1 VAGKPEGRAARSK
14 NHQSFHQR
22 LTFFQRFDR
31 DHGRRQCTCA
41 DRTENAHFQVNNMN
55 KLPQITL
62 AFWIMKICATTLGET
77 AGDLLSMTLDV
88 GYAMSSL
95 ILISVF
101 VATLFTQLSCKRYHP
116 ALYWLVIL
124 STSTAGTTISD
135 FMDRT
140 LGLGYAAGSAILV
153 ALLLAIFS
161 AWYFSEKSLSVSRIT
176 SRKAE
181 LFYWFAILFSN
192 TLGTALGDF
201 LADDSGLGFMGGALL
216 VGSAI
221 AVVALLHYTTRLSSV
236 ALFWVAFVLTRPFGA
251 TLGDVLTKPYAKGGL
266 DIGTVG
272 SSAVLLGV
280 LVVLVVAASLYNRQA
295 APAYARVSEN

>member
-1 VAGKPEGRAARSK
+1 
-14 NHQSFHQR
+14 
-22 LTFFQRFDR
+22 
-31 DHGRRQCTCA
+31 
-41 DRTENAHFQVNNMN
+41 MN

-88 GYAMSSL
+88 GYAISSL

-101 VATLFTQLSCKRYHP
+101 VVTLFTQLASKRYHP
-116 ALYWLVIL
+116 ALYWIVIL

-140 LGLGYAAGSAILV
+140 LGLGYATGSAILIAV
-153 ALLLAIFS
+153 LLAIFS
-161 AWYFSEKSLSVSRIT
+161 VWYWSEKSLSVNRI
-176 SRKAE
+176 SSLKGE

-221 AVVALLHYTTRLSSV
+221 AIVALLHYTTRLSSV
-236 ALFWVAFVLTRPFGA
+236 ALFWIAFVLTRPFGA
-251 TLGDVLTKPYAKGGL
+251 TLGDVLTKPYSKGGL
-266 DIGTVG
+266 DFGTVG
-272 SSAVLLGV
+272 SSAVLLGIL
-280 LVVLVVAASLYNRQA
+280 LVMILAATLYNRKKSL
-295 APAYARVSEN
+295 AYDPLTGS